1 MTCTWL
7 GNRAVAGRRTSGGRG
22 ARAVVR
28 AAFVVLL
35 AGVAALTASPAS
47 AAAPP
52 LSSPTIVGHFD
63 LAAGQQPENITLLP
77 DGSPVVTFSFA
88 RQVARIDR
96 SGGAHILATLP
107 APPPGSTPPPIAG
120 APVVTGVV
128 RADDGALFVNYAAG
142 TAKLTGTWVLRP
154 GRSPHRIA
162 ALPAGGFPNGLA
174 LDARGNYLYAVDS
187 VPGSVWRIPVDGGPA
202 RLWAS
207 GRPLAL
213 VSLLGAN
220 GIKVHHGAVW
230 VTNTDRATLLRIPV
244 TSKGAAGR
252 PASRR
257 LRPDGCRRLRV
268 HRSGRHGPRRPERAE
283 RGRPRP
289 RQRNAHHRAHR
300 RRRTPEPDRGGG
312 AVRQGPRHQCRVLH
326 PDGPE
331 PAARAPGAL
340 SPGAPQA
347 QLEAAPAD
355 RGAGLG
361 RRVAREAVGMSRRR
375 GQLMSTAI
383 FNCPGRGAIA
393 ASKAA

>member
-7 GNRAVAGRRTSGGRG
+7 GSRAVAGRRTSGGRG
-22 ARAVVR
+22 AHAVVR

-35 AGVAALTASPAS
+35 AGVATMTASPAS

-187 VPGSVWRIPVDGGPA
+187 VPGSVWRIPVDGGAA
-202 RLWAS
+202 RVWAS

-252 PASRR
+252 PQVVASGLTGVDDFAFTGRGDTVLAALNVPNEVALVR
-257 LRPDGCRRLRV
+257 VNGTHTIVLTGDDGLQNPTAV
-268 HRSGRHGPRRPERAE
+268 
-283 RGRPRP
+283 
-289 RQRNAHHRAHR
+289 
-300 RRRTPEPDRGGG
+300 
-312 AVRQGPRHQCRVLH
+312 AVRCGKVLVAS
-326 PDGPE
+326 
-331 PAARAPGAL
+331 AAYFTRTDPNLLRAR
-340 SPGAPQA
+340 
-347 QLEAAPAD
+347 LEH
-355 RGAGLG
+355 
-361 RRVAREAVGMSRRR
+361 
-375 GQLMSTAI
+375 
-383 FNCPGRGAIA
+383 
-393 ASKAA
+393 